1 MERLGLF
8 LDGNSGAAAFSLPQT
23 KDGVE
28 ETRQMFEE
36 DSGEDRGDCGPS
48 RQAKGIAAGGV
59 AHNLQ

>member
-1 MERLGLF
+1 
-8 LDGNSGAAAFSLPQT
+8 
-23 KDGVE
+23 
-28 ETRQMFEE
+28 MFEE